1 MSQVKKE
8 TKRESAGLV
17 WNLSSQGWTAGIRKL
32 EASWE
37 EVRVHV
43 GSCHRFNLGKSLGRF
58 LCPFLFLTVR
68 TEDPSIIF
76 LRNVQKENGNRPA
89 DLEELKRLSKC
100 QAVSCCTVD
109 RLGMQLRR
117 GLWFD
122 FLAAFLRCFRRVFAE
137 LAGFRIYRF
146 LFEFLVVSVIRDNT
160 INYRGHMPKISSV
173 EEMS

>member
-1 MSQVKKE
+1 MFGTCPRKDGPPEFANWRRAGRKFGFTSGLA
-8 TKRESAGLV
+8 TDSIWES
-17 WNLSSQGWTAGIRKL
+17 LSGGFCVL
-32 EASWE
+32 
-37 EVRVHV
+37 
-43 GSCHRFNLGKSLGRF
+43 FFF
-58 LCPFLFLTVR
+58 LLSVPR
-68 TEDPSIIF
+68 TPSIIF

-160 INYRGHMPKISSV
+160 RNYRGHMPKISSV